1 MPRGDP
7 SGFIKAFFFKVKSNP
22 AVSLSA
28 DTAWV
33 TQDIIIDPEIKYAFA
48 VKAVNVQ
55 GSSDFSLEKI
65 KELKGSNPFL
75 ANIITAPALL
85 SQLNI
90 SDSDNPPS
98 VHTDH

>member
-1 MPRGDP
+1 MPRGDL
-7 SGFIKAFFFKVKSNP
+7 SAFIKAFFFEVKSNP

-65 KELKGSNPFL
+65 KELKGSN
-75 ANIITAPALL
+75 IITAPALL